1 MAITATEA
9 TVWHTAPANSLNY
22 RMSRS
27 STGEIQIRKISVF
40 AIAAAV
46 VATGVASEN
55 SRLAVAD
62 ESEHAR
68 ARLILMPRGK

>member
-27 STGEIQIRKISVF
+27 STGEIQMRKISVF

-46 VATGVASEN
+46 PPGMWLEFGVARSP
-55 SRLAVAD
+55 VT
-62 ESEHAR
+62 
-68 ARLILMPRGK
+68 